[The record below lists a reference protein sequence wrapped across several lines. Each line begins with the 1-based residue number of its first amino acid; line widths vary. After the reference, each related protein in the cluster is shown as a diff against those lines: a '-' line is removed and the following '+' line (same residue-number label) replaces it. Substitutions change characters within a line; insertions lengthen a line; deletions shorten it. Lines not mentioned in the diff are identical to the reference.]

1 MPPLVRVVEVKHTL
15 AGGEKRFDCLRLAGG
30 PGHAVLLWIAPE
42 PMHVH
47 GVDLPAGTISFGHFW
62 TDRFY
67 NVYHWLEAGA
77 DHRTLGF
84 YFNIADRTQ
93 IGEDELEWRDLVLDV
108 LATPAGR
115 LELLDEDELPAVV
128 DPEAAAHIAA
138 GKAAIFD
145 APSAV
150 MAEIEAAS
158 RALCPLAFSWSGQ
171 GGG

>member
-1 MPPLVRVVEVKHTL
+1 MPPLVPVVEIKQTL
-15 AGGEKRFDCLRLAGG
+15 AGGEKRFDCLRLSGSAA
-30 PGHAVLLWIAPE
+30 HAVLLWIARE

-62 TDRFY
+62 ADRFY
-67 NVYHWLEAGA
+67 NVYHWLDA
-77 DHRTLGF
+77 DRRTIGF
-84 YFNIADRTQ
+84 YFNIADRTR
-93 IGEDELEWRDLVLDV
+93 IAAAELEWRDLVIDV

-115 LELLDEDELPAVV
+115 LDVLDEDELPEVV

-138 GKAAIFD
+138 GKAAILG

-158 RALCPLAFSWSGQ
+158 RALFPLVFPAAS
-171 GGG
+171 

>member
-1 MPPLVRVVEVKHTL
+1 MPPLVPVVEIKQTL
-15 AGGEKRFDCLRLAGG
+15 AGGEKRFECLRLAGG
-30 PGHAVLLWIAPE
+30 AQHAVLLWIARD

-67 NVYHWLEAGA
+67 NVYHWLDA
-77 DHRTLGF
+77 DPDSEHRTLGF
-84 YFNIADRTQ
+84 YFNLADRTRL
-93 IGEDELEWRDLVLDV
+93 GEAELAWRDLVIDV

-115 LELLDEDELPAVV
+115 LDVLDEDELPVVV

-138 GKAAIFD
+138 GKAAILD
-145 APSAV
+145 APARV

-158 RALCPLAFSWSGQ
+158 RALFPLAFPARR
-171 GGG
+171 